1 MILKTMLTM
10 IIMTKIIV
18 YQLIS
23 PIPTLSLGMIYNN
36 KNKGKEVYKFRI
48 QIPVKK
54 SYHLILMNKILNLIQ
69 KIHRPLN
76 RIQALIQ

>member
-54 SYHLILMNKILNLIQ
+54 VII
-69 KIHRPLN
+69 
-76 RIQALIQ
+76 